1 MSRRLPVEAAA
12 CGLAAAAIAALSL
25 PGNRVGLAATVV
37 AWGIAATA
45 LFAGRAERVFL
56 APATLLALAP
66 LVRDA
71 GWVVALDLIGACVL
85 AAFAAGRAAEA
96 PAMRAAFERTLR
108 GLLPGVPAL
117 IAPLAYAV
125 GGERARGAVPLL
137 RGLALAALLL
147 VVFGGLFVSADAAFA
162 EVVDQMPVPDWSL
175 GTLPDRGLVF
185 VLVGALAGAFAL
197 TAVAPLPVGDARPV
211 RARLQPAEWI
221 PALAVLDLLFAAF
234 VAVQLAV
241 LFGGHDH
248 VLQTTGLTYAE
259 YARKGFVEL
268 IVAAGLTLAV
278 VGVAAR
284 HAVRENT
291 TQKRALLVL
300 SGILFALTL
309 VVLASALRRLGLYE
323 DAFGFTRARL
333 FAHGV
338 ILWLGVIFVLVTV
351 CAALGRMK
359 DLARA
364 IVLVTAGGLI
374 AATAAN
380 PDGMIA
386 TRNADRFAAT
396 GRIDTA
402 YLANLSADAVPRLA
416 KLPPGVR
423 ACVLGGDLGGAD
435 GLAETNISRSRARRV
450 LAGLPPSRCTR

>member
-1 MSRRLPVEAAA
+1 MRRLTTEAAA
-12 CGLAAAAIAALSL
+12 CGLAAAAIAALAL
-25 PGNRVGLAATVV
+25 PGNRYGLAATVV
-37 AWGIAATA
+37 MLGNAATV
-45 LFAGRAERVFL
+45 LVAGRAALLFQG
-56 APATLLALAP
+56 PAGLLALAP
-66 LVRDA
+66 FVRDA
-71 GWVVALDLIGACVL
+71 DWVVALDLIGACVL
-85 AAFAAGRAAEA
+85 VAFAAGHAATA
-96 PAMRAAFERTLR
+96 PAMRAAISRALR

-125 GGERARGAVPLL
+125 GGDRARGAVPLL
-137 RGLALAALLL
+137 RGLALAAILLI
-147 VVFGGLFVSADAAFA
+147 VFGGQFVSADAAFA
-162 EVVDQMPVPDWSL
+162 EVVDQIPVPDWSL

-185 VLVGALAGAFAL
+185 VLVGSLAGALAL
-197 TAVAPLPVGDARPV
+197 TAAAPVTAAGARPV

-221 PALAVLDLLFAAF
+221 PALALLDLLFAAF

-248 VLQTTGLTYAE
+248 VLETTGLTYAE

-268 IVAAGLTLAV
+268 IVAAALTLAV
-278 VGVAAR
+278 VGVAAKR
-284 HAVRENT
+284 AARENK
-291 TQKRALLVL
+291 TQERALLVL

-333 FAHGV
+333 FAHGT
-338 ILWLGVIFVLVTV
+338 ILWLGASFVLVATF
-351 CAALGRMK
+351 AALDRTK

-364 IVLVTAGGLI
+364 VVLVTAGGLI

-386 TRNADRFAAT
+386 ARNADRFAAT
-396 GRIDTA
+396 GRIDTS

-423 ACVLGGDLGGAD
+423 ACVLAGDLGRD
-435 GLAETNISRSRARRV
+435 GLAEANIARSRARRV